1 MHQSIMLETR
11 FITPDISQDNRLMP
25 TFSDKPKEECA
36 VFGVFNAVDSA
47 AHCVLGLHALQH
59 RGQEASG
66 IVSTDGNQFYQRLA
80 FGRVG
85 DQFSSDTVMA
95 NLKGS
100 SAIGHNRYSTSG
112 SKHSYSNIQP
122 IFAELN
128 CGGVALAH
136 NGNLTNALSIR
147 DGLVDQGCIFRT
159 SMDSEVVLHLIAVSK
174 KRSFQNRLID
184 ALEQIDGA
192 YAMVLLTAD
201 TMIGARDPMGIRPL
215 ILGSLDGAFIFA
227 SETCALDII
236 GAHFVKEVGPGEVVT
251 INQAGVKS
259 LSPFT
264 PAHPKFCIF
273 EFVYFS
279 RPDSYLQSQQLYDV
293 RKQMGRELA
302 KGEDQGI
309 DVVVAVPD
317 SGVPAALGFA
327 EEAKKPFDLGI
338 IRNHYMGRTF
348 IEPTDEIRHL
358 GVKLKH
364 NANKSV
370 VENRSV
376 ALLDDSLV
384 RGTTLRK
391 VVEMVRSAGAREI
404 HVRISSP
411 EWIASCFYGID
422 TPEQSKLLASSRHLA
437 EMTRFLDVDSLKFLP
452 IDGLYRA
459 LGEKSRNNDCPQY
472 CDACFTGDY
481 PVKPA
486 DNGLANPHILN
497 TISTT
502 ED

>member
-1 MHQSIMLETR
+1 MATG
-11 FITPDISQDNRLMP
+11 
-25 TFSDKPKEECA
+25 SDKPREECA
-36 VFGVFNAVDSA
+36 VFGVFNTVDSA

-59 RGQEASG
+59 RGQEAAG
-66 IVSTDGNQFYQRLA
+66 IVSTDGSQFFQRLA

-85 DQFSSDTVMA
+85 DQFSSDTVIA
-95 NLKGS
+95 NLKGAA
-100 SAIGHNRYSTSG
+100 AIGHNRYSTSG
-112 SKHSYSNIQP
+112 SKYSYSNIQP

-128 CGGVALAH
+128 CGGIALAH

-147 DGLVDQGCIFRT
+147 ANLVEQGCIFRT
-159 SMDSEVVLHLIAVSK
+159 SMDTEIVLHLIAVSK
-174 KRSFQNRLID
+174 KLSFRDRLID
-184 ALEQIDGA
+184 ALGQIEGA

-201 TMIGARDPMGIRPL
+201 TMIGARDPRGIRPL
-215 ILGSLDGAFIFA
+215 ILGKLDGAFILS

-236 GAHFVKEVGPGEVVT
+236 GAQFVREIQPGEVVIIDQT
-251 INQAGVKS
+251 GITS
-259 LSPFT
+259 LQPFDYT
-264 PAHPKFCIF
+264 DPKLCIF

-279 RPDSYLQSQQLYDV
+279 RPDSYLQSHHVYDT

-302 KGEDQGI
+302 KGESENI

-327 EEAKKPFDLGI
+327 EQSGKPFDLGI

-364 NANKSV
+364 NANRSV

-376 ALLDDSLV
+376 ALVDDSLV

-391 VVEMVRSAGAREI
+391 VVEMIRSAGASEI
-404 HVRISSP
+404 HVRISCP
-411 EWIASCFYGID
+411 EWIASCYYGID
-422 TPEQSKLLASSRHLA
+422 TPASSELLAANIDLT
-437 EMTRFLDVDSLKFLP
+437 EMTRFLQVDSLKFLD
-452 IDGLYRA
+452 IDGLYRS
-459 LGEKSRNNDCPQY
+459 LGEKSRNNGCPQF

-481 PVKPA
+481 PVSPA
-486 DNGLANPHILN
+486 DTGDCASQILN
-497 TISTT
+497 TFSTT